1 MTTASTTPSSPP
13 PPSSSSSSPEVREDK
28 KSAADHPGGNIGHD
42 QCESDLL
49 SNDEEFVELNDVPL
63 GTNGDED
70 RTSSSENGDKIA
82 DRNHRLSIESLM
94 ETNQRQQEEIL
105 NLKLELNQLT
115 VQHKEGIYWLQMQ
128 LDTTRREKV
137 AIEES
142 MAELQEDVKDMAI
155 HGSGA
160 SDNDTHAQ
168 KRKFELSLGTF
179 ENQMN
184 MIKTSFGEINRSLKE
199 EICDLME
206 DRTQIE
212 LNLLNQLSAL
222 DDERRKKEL
231 EFTIQLA
238 EKEDQ
243 LVQKEKDIQRLRQER
258 PPASL
263 PRSEDNNDNYSTATS
278 ILSFDDDNPLS
289 ILEFLQTKGGQN
301 DELLARER
309 KEADELINDLKDQ
322 KIELEQQLEAAE
334 YDISVMRSQ
343 TTKNEN
349 AKQLLSRL
357 ELQKE
362 AINSTLD
369 RVMSIKESADTTIQ
383 SLSEIIDKLRT
394 DDESEDEN
402 EGNRKCAI
410 SVLESASLL
419 NATIKV
425 SLLHVEMQLRNHLE
439 QVNHCGSPNSRQETD
454 HVNEDHI
461 KKLEEMNHEA
471 LAALKHVETALF
483 QQMSDLEEGILKENS
498 TLKKRLA
505 ELQNDS
511 TELMA
516 ELTMLRK
523 GAHSSSDFNKSQ
535 ETALTRSTVSDHMM
549 DQLSMEVFRVVAIFS
564 SLKETIAN
572 LKMELAKHVKREDNL
587 RKELKRVIRAKAVP
601 DGTSPRN
608 VGVTTPTSRRSS
620 LMAVHQIVRKN
631 SDALKVPF
639 LGNEPESP
647 SAFES
652 SSPFATPTQ
661 SGSSKRRNSTGSAII
676 VSSPSSIRPIK
687 PSPKELFKSR
697 QLGHHNSQFPVNAP
711 PFSPVKSPTGVEAGL
726 FEDLGV

>member
-1 MTTASTTPSSPP
+1 MSAS
-13 PPSSSSSSPEVREDK
+13 
-28 KSAADHPGGNIGHD
+28 DHPDGNIGRAN
-42 QCESDLL
+42 CESDLL
-49 SNDEEFVELNDVPL
+49 SNDDEFVELNDVHVDADS
-63 GTNGDED
+63 DED
-70 RTSSSENGDKIA
+70 RTYASESEETA
-82 DRNHRLSIESLM
+82 DRNHRLSLQALM
-94 ETNQRQQEEIL
+94 ETNQTQQEEIL
-105 NLKLELNQLT
+105 NLQKAYNQLQ

-128 LDTTRREKV
+128 LDTTRREKD

-142 MAELQEDVKDMAI
+142 MFELQEDLKDMTI
-155 HGSGA
+155 HDRSGS
-160 SDNDTHAQ
+160 SKDRLDNDNADDNDAHAQ

-231 EFTIQLA
+231 ELKIQLCT
-238 EKEDQ
+238 KE
-243 LVQKEKDIQRLRQER
+243 EEIQRLRQER
-258 PPASL
+258 PPSTL

-309 KEADELINDLKDQ
+309 KEADEIINDLKDQ
-322 KIELEQQLEAAE
+322 KIELERQLEAAE
-334 YDISVMRSQ
+334 HDLSSMRSKA
-343 TTKNEN
+343 TRNEN
-349 AKQLLSRL
+349 AKQLLSQL

-362 AINSTLD
+362 TINSTLD
-369 RVMSIKESADTTIQ
+369 RVISMKESADTTIH
-383 SLSEIIDKLRT
+383 SLGEIIDKLHT
-394 DDESEDEN
+394 NDDGDDVGGDKNDKGER
-402 EGNRKCAI
+402 NRAV
-410 SVLESASLL
+410 SVVESASLL
-419 NATIKV
+419 NGQIKV
-425 SLLHVEMQLRNHLE
+425 SLVHVEIQLRNHLE
-439 QVNHCGSPNSRQETD
+439 QIKNCGSTKSQKDTD
-454 HVNEDHI
+454 RVNEDLI

-471 LAALKHVETALF
+471 LSALKQVEKALF
-483 QQMSDLEEGILKENS
+483 QQMIALEEGILKENK
-498 TLKKRLA
+498 TTTERLT

-511 TELMA
+511 TKLMA

-523 GAHSSSDFNKSQ
+523 GAHGSSDFNKSQ

-572 LKMELAKHVKREDNL
+572 LKMELAKHVRREDNL
-587 RKELKRVIRAKAVP
+587 RKELKRAIRAKAVP
-601 DGTSPRN
+601 EGTSPKN
-608 VGVTTPTSRRSS
+608 VGITTPTRRRTS
-620 LMAVHQIVRKN
+620 LSAVHQIVRTN

-639 LGNEPESP
+639 LMNEPDSP
-647 SAFES
+647 FVFES

-661 SGSSKRRNSTGSAII
+661 SGRSKHTRRNSTGSAII
-676 VSSPSSIRPIK
+676 DSSPSSIRPIQ
-687 PSPKELFKSR
+687 PSPKELFKSKHF
-697 QLGHHNSQFPVNAP
+697 GHHNSQFPVNAP
-711 PFSPVKSPTGVEAGL
+711 PFSPIMSPTGVEAGP
-726 FEDLGV
+726 FEDLGI